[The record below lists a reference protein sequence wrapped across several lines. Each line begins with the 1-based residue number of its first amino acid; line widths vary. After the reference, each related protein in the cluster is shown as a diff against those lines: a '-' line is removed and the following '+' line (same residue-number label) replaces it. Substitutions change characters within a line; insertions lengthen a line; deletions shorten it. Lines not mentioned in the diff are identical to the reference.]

1 MAKMNK
7 VHERAWEMAKKAN
20 GPAIWT
26 ATDMVYSHIA
36 GIVLGVCLMFVAS
49 LAVASPIVFNFSSP
63 SFSGVGQSSHYL
75 TIENLETSRK
85 QAIIDKAEAEERR
98 LENELKNSAIEV
110 FRRNLETLFYSTLA
124 TQIIDNLFGTKD
136 DQQNDGETTIDGY
149 KVVWTSTD
157 DEDDAVG
164 VTVKITD
171 AAGNTIYSYGFPYKE
186 TENE

>member
-1 MAKMNK
+1 MINK
-7 VHERAWEMAKKAN
+7 RNKILIGVAVVVVWAIVWAFLRSD
-20 GPAIWT
+20 PAE
-26 ATDMVYSHIA
+26 
-36 GIVLGVCLMFVAS
+36 
-49 LAVASPIVFNFSSP
+49 ASPIVFTFNSP

-75 TIENLETSRK
+75 TVENLEKSRK
-85 QAIIDKAEAEERR
+85 DAIIAKAEAEERR
-98 LENELKNSAIEV
+98 LENELKNTAIEI
-110 FRRNLETLFYSTLA
+110 FRKNLESLFYSTLA
-124 TQIIDNLFGTKD
+124 TQIIDNVFGTKD

-186 TENE
+186 TDNE